1 MVESFSDNVRDAILQ
16 NGKIVDPSELYQEPS
31 VNNPFANVMMSDYDT
46 NPNKTSGFVVRR
58 KRNIKQ
64 SWIKPKLID
73 KLNPTQPNMSDTLFK
88 DLGEFEFRTVHA
100 SVLLTPSTTIPNDAV
115 RSPSFIRRNDFR

>member
-1 MVESFSDNVRDAILQ
+1 VITLAALVGLYFLKKNDSARQIKMVESFSDNVRDAILLQ

-58 KRNIKQ
+58 KR
-64 SWIKPKLID
+64 
-73 KLNPTQPNMSDTLFK
+73 
-88 DLGEFEFRTVHA
+88 E
-100 SVLLTPSTTIPNDAV
+100 
-115 RSPSFIRRNDFR
+115 